1 MIEVLVTVLILGIGL
16 LGLAVLQARAM
27 KGSVDSG
34 QRSKGVWLTQ
44 EIAERIHSNPDA
56 VNTYVTATTG
66 CGQTHL
72 QCSDYFDQASGN
84 KVNATANCSSTDLAT
99 FDIWELTC
107 GYTNTTGVK
116 GNLKDYMIAPT
127 IKLTCSASPCTPN
140 SDVTIT
146 TSWQGRSTSKSK
158 TSASTTQSMSLTIR
172 P

>member
-1 MIEVLVTVLILGIGL
+1 MTVLILGIGL

-44 EIAERIHSNPDA
+44 ELAERIHANPDA

-66 CGQTHL
+66 CGQTHK
-72 QCSDYFDQASGN
+72 QCSDYFDQSTGKKVSAS
-84 KVNATANCSSTDLAT
+84 ANCNSTELAT

-127 IKLTCSASPCTPN
+127 ISLSCSTTPCTTSSN
-140 SDVTIT
+140 VTIS
-146 TSWQGRSTSKSK
+146 TSWQGRSTSK
-158 TSASTTQSMSLTIR
+158 TSATTTQTMTLTIR